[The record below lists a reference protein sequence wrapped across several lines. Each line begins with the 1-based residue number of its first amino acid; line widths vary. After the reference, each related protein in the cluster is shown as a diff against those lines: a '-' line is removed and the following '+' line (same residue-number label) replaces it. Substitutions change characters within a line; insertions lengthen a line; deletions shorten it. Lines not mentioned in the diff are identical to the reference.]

1 MPYKKVSIQNKITSK
16 IMNKGGKSQSEKLLL
31 KSVKELNKF
40 STKPV
45 KKLFQLGLIQASPI
59 FKLHSS
65 IAKKRKKKKRK
76 VHETPSFISNSH
88 NRTSLAIKY
97 ILLNTKKQAI
107 NKFPQKLKEEIIELL
122 TAKNQYSNSKAEL
135 QKKIVSQKNYL
146 RYYRWK

>member
-1 MPYKKVSIQNKITSK
+1 MS
-16 IMNKGGKSQSEKLLL
+16 KGGKIQSEKLLL

-40 STKPV
+40 SPKQV
-45 KKLFQLGLIQASPI
+45 KKIFQLSIIQLSPV

-65 IAKKRKKKKRK
+65 IDKKRKKKKSK
-76 VHETPSFISNSH
+76 VRETPSFIPTSH

-97 ILLNTKKQAI
+97 ILSNTKKQAT
-107 NKFPQKLKEEIIELL
+107 NKFHQKLKKELIEVL
-122 TAKNQYSNSKAEL
+122 TQKTQLTNNKIEL